1 MERRNNGFLYAR
13 WEPDGERITC
23 VLPSDDLPHDAT
35 PMTEPNDPPIEN
47 PSDHSDHPDAMD
59 DLDDPEVE
67 ARWLH
72 ERREEILAYLHGEGL
87 QDARVGEEPAWWV
100 APYVA
105 IWGVVSSQHPDT
117 VTRWAICG
125 DVPGDHVSVDRAAD
139 PREAMRAFATLWAEA
154 ATYMARGERHPTFM
168 IGDGSQ
174 DAALA
179 PMLAS
184 RAELLQEW
192 ADDSELWD

>member
-1 MERRNNGFLYAR
+1 M
-13 WEPDGERITC
+13 T
-23 VLPSDDLPHDAT
+23 SPHDAT
-35 PMTEPNDPPIEN
+35 PMIDSDDPHDA
-47 PSDHSDHPDAMD
+47 DHSDDF
-59 DLDDPEVE
+59 DDPDVE

-72 ERREEILAYLHGEGL
+72 ERREEIQAYLIGDGL
-87 QDARVGEEPAWWV
+87 HDAVVGEEPAWWV

-105 IWGVVSSQHPDT
+105 IWGVVSRQDPDT

-125 DVPGDHVSVDRAAD
+125 DVPGDHVGVDRAAD

-154 ATYMARGERHPTFM
+154 ATFMARGERHPTFM

-174 DAALA
+174 DAELA

-184 RAELLQEW
+184 RAELLQGW
-192 ADDSELWD
+192 ADDAELWD